1 MSLHWIELPE
11 TDCVGKYCGEY
22 FSPAN
27 LRLVTV
33 VSSGK
38 GRGQTVESLKSDKI
52 MRLSEILL
60 SFQEWP
66 NLSIEYLINLRN
78 FISEVMCLILV
89 LKMIAQLSG
98 WSRKGLNTVLGFIGL
113 NVNDMVWNVIFEA
126 ATEMQTISILS
137 AMKWVWNKRSVI

>member
-11 TDCVGKYCGEY
+11 TDCVGKYYEEY

-27 LRLVTV
+27 LRLDTV

-66 NLSIEYLINLRN
+66 DLSVEYLINLRN
-78 FISEVMCLILV
+78 FTSEGMCVILV
-89 LKMIAQLSG
+89 LKSII
-98 WSRKGLNTVLGFIGL
+98 SRQIEVE
-113 NVNDMVWNVIFEA
+113 NDLI
-126 ATEMQTISILS
+126 QC
-137 AMKWVWNKRSVI
+137 